1 MARSELPSSS
11 AGAAGA
17 ATVAVSCCCSA
28 GRNPGMY
35 VAFESD
41 PFPMHGREIK
51 LALCVS
57 VEMSSQHPHGCLSV
71 GLSVLGYSSAR
82 LFISAAAN
90 ANMLLKIIALIGQV
104 ALAANFI
111 AKYIGKSVYRLH

>member
-1 MARSELPSSS
+1 MLVLLLLLLFLA
-11 AGAAGA
+11 
-17 ATVAVSCCCSA
+17 VAPQVRIQVCMSPLKVIHSPCMDA
-28 GRNPGMY
+28 
-35 VAFESD
+35 
-41 PFPMHGREIK
+41 K
-51 LALCVS
+51 LNWHCVS

-111 AKYIGKSVYRLH
+111 AKYIGKSVCRLH